1 MSEPYTT
8 GFGAVPQPEEP
19 QRPGY
24 DGGTYPSHPMPA
36 WRDEPHPHW
45 NDEPQ
50 PYWQQAAH
58 YGQPQPGPQ
67 YFGPAASSS
76 VVNQIRLGGGYRRCN
91 HVLHAAL
98 TLFTCGLWAPVWFVA
113 WLVSR
118 QYR

>member
-1 MSEPYTT
+1 MSEPFTT
-8 GFGAVPQPEEP
+8 GFGAVPVPEEP

-24 DGGTYPSHPMPA
+24 GGVYPSDHPMPA

-50 PYWQQAAH
+50 PYWQA
-58 YGQPQPGPQ
+58 PPSP
-67 YFGPAASSS
+67 GPAASSS
-76 VVNQIRLGGGYRRCN
+76 VVNQIRIGGGYRRCN

-98 TLFTCGLWAPVWFVA
+98 TLLTCGLWAPVWFVA